1 MPNSIARS
9 SIKPNSTTKWE
20 MKHALYGRV
29 CGMCFLSVAHDM
41 AQGADKQAGSFNF
54 FHVRKVDTLVA
65 EGASG
70 IFSARWMGAGCHA
83 CNSAAEYAG
92 YDDLS
97 EWFVNPFWTKSAPKI
112 AKAWRDAFVAE
123 DASDLPG
130 YDARREAR
138 KARGI
143 PF

>member
-9 SIKPNSTTKWE
+9 SVKPNSKTRWQIR
-20 MKHALYGRV
+20 HALYGRP
-29 CGMCFLSVAHDM
+29 CGMCFLPVAVDM
-41 AQGADKQAGSFNF
+41 AQGADKQAGSANF

-70 IFSARWMGAGCHA
+70 IYSARWMGAGCHA

-92 YDDLS
+92 YDDVS
-97 EWFVNPFWTKSAPKI
+97 EWFVNPFWQASKPDI
-112 AKAWRDAFVAE
+112 AAAWRETFVAE
-123 DASDLPG
+123 SADDLPG
-130 YDARREAR
+130 YDERRAAR